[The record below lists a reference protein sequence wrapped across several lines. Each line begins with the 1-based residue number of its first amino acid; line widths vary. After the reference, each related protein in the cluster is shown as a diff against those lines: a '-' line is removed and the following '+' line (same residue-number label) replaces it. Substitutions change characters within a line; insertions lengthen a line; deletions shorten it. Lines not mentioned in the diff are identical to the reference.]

1 MAANS
6 NPSFKNRPSNY
17 VIFTLM
23 AITAGEM
30 KVSQAGHPFAFAR
43 AFLSQG
49 KDKTTGE
56 YKPSIFFDVKA
67 FSKDDSIP
75 ATVQSIADVQNKARF
90 TVKGRMGME
99 EWSGEDG
106 TKHQKMVIFALSI
119 EPFTFDE
126 NAAVPEDELEGEP
139 AF

>member
-1 MAANS
+1 MAAN
-6 NPSFKNRPSNY
+6 NNFKNRPSNY

-23 AITAGEM
+23 AIAAGEM
-30 KVSQAGHPFAFAR
+30 KVSQAGKPFAFTR

-56 YKPSIFFDVKA
+56 YKPSLFFDVKA
-67 FSKDDSIP
+67 FSKDDSVT
-75 ATVQSIADVQNKARF
+75 ALVQSIADVQNKDRF

-99 EWSGEDG
+99 EWEGQDG
-106 TKHQKMVIFALSI
+106 VKHQKLVIFASSI

-126 NAAVPEDELEGEP
+126 NAAVPEEDLEGEP
-139 AF
+139 A